1 MNKDFKPFIAIA
13 PGETIK
19 DELEERGWTQQ
30 DLSDI
35 TNISPKDI
43 NHLLN
48 NKISISTEMAKLL
61 SKAFGQSANFWLN
74 LDINYRRHLEKESKQ
89 EIEAEA

>member
-1 MNKDFKPFIAIA
+1 MTKELKPFVTIGL
-13 PGETIK
+13 GETIK

-35 TNISPKDI
+35 TNMSPKNI

-48 NKISISTEMAKLL
+48 NKISISTEIAKLL

-74 LDINYRRHLEKESKQ
+74 LDINYRRHLKKESKQ